1 MQKPIP
7 SFIYSKANQIFMIL
21 FVPFFALIFI
31 SIYRPFEFNKVGDI
45 INAHLDISHEA
56 MVLLVA
62 LIMVVSGMAV
72 GAISRLIMG
81 AYTRRHTLTY
91 LGYIIWILGEIV
103 VMATI
108 YTLFSFFTETNETMP
123 QLFRNS
129 FTKTVLI
136 VFIPYTSSYIYF
148 ILKDKMREL
157 KSLRQQIEKDET
169 VLQKAYIQIID
180 EKGEMRLSIRRENLI
195 MIESADNYV
204 CVYYLSDQKVKKTMV
219 RNTLNR
225 IAEHMNG
232 THIVRCHRS
241 YMINLDHAQVLHR
254 DKEGVFIEVGIEGIP
269 DVPISRTYAQNVQ
282 DWLVSRD

>member
-1 MQKPIP
+1 MHKPIP
-7 SFIYSKANQIFMIL
+7 SFIYSKANQIFMVL

-31 SIYRPFEFNKVGDI
+31 SIYRPFDFDKVGEL
-45 INAHLDISHEA
+45 INAHIDISQEA
-56 MVLLVA
+56 MVLLAA
-62 LIMVVSGMAV
+62 LTMVVSGMAV
-72 GAISRLIMG
+72 GAISRVIMSV
-81 AYTRRHTLTY
+81 YTKRHTLTY

-103 VMATI
+103 VMATLF
-108 YTLFSFFTETNETMP
+108 TLFSLFTDISKPMP
-123 QLFRNS
+123 ELFRNT
-129 FTKTVLI
+129 FTKTVLV

-169 VLQKAYIQIID
+169 VLQKAYIQILD
-180 EKGEMRLSIRRENLI
+180 EKGEMRLSIRRENLV

-225 IAEHMNG
+225 IAEYMSG

-269 DVPISRTYAQNVQ
+269 DIPISRTYARNVQ
-282 DWLVSRD
+282 EWLVSRD

>member
-81 AYTRRHTLTY
+81 AYTKRHTLTY

-108 YTLFSFFTETNETMP
+108 YTLFSLFTETNETMP

-225 IAEHMNG
+225 IAEYMNG

-269 DVPISRTYAQNVQ
+269 DIPISRTYAQNVQ
-282 DWLVSRD
+282 DWLISRD

>member
-31 SIYRPFEFNKVGDI
+31 STYRPFEFNKVGDI

-81 AYTRRHTLTY
+81 AYTKRHTLTY

-108 YTLFSFFTETNETMP
+108 YTLFSLFTETNETMP

-269 DVPISRTYAQNVQ
+269 DIPISRTYAQNVQ
-282 DWLVSRD
+282 DWLTSRD